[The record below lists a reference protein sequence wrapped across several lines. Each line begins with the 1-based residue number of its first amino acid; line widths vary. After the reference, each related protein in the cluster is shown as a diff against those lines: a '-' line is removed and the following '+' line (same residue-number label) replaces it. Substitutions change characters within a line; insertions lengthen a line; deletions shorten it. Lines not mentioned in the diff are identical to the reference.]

1 MPCKAPD
8 AWTLDAE
15 LWLARLGRQS
25 PADGAAQWLTDAP
38 VAQSGGARA
47 CVLSARAAAQVTALT
62 AYRVK
67 QIRKEFSFFLF
78 NLSVETVKPLIG
90 LRISLR

>member
-1 MPCKAPD
+1 MSCKAPD

-25 PADGAAQWLTDAP
+25 LADGAAQRLTDAP
-38 VAQSGGARA
+38 VAGEGGGRA

-67 QIRKEFSFFLF
+67 KIRQECSFFLF
-78 NLSVETVKPLIG
+78 NLSV
-90 LRISLR
+90 